1 MLPRALVLLVLL
13 APLSARACP
22 SDCDGDG
29 TVGINELV
37 LGVEIALGSAGTDRC
52 AAADIDGDGQVAI
65 QELIAGVDAALNGCA
80 DATPTATP
88 SVTPGPLH
96 CGDGTADPDEECDD
110 GNQVA
115 GDGCDAACQLE
126 PGGNPCAGVAAF
138 PGAALTSVLVT
149 DGLSLPVFA
158 GAPRLDPHRL
168 FVVEQFGT
176 IRIIKDGVKLDTPFL
191 DIHERVSCCGERGL
205 LSIAFHPDYEH
216 NGRFFVDYTNTHGD
230 TVIARYTVSADP
242 DVADPDSEKILLTI
256 LQPFA
261 NHNGGLLAFAPDG
274 TMFVGMGD
282 GGSQDD
288 PNGNG
293 QNDQTLLAKMLRL
306 DVDVDDAEAEAS
318 GRYYHVPPD
327 NPRAGEG
334 APLGLIWA
342 KGVRNPWR
350 YAFDRLTGD
359 LYIAD
364 VGQNR
369 REEIDFLPAGSP
381 GGTNFGWDVFEGAT
395 CHEPPP
401 GTNQCPEQVAPFT
414 PPILDYSHSDEG
426 RPCSITGGYVYRGCA
441 LPDLRGQYFFSD
453 YCTPFIRTF
462 AYENGIVTGLEDR
475 TKALAPGG
483 GLTIDSVVS
492 FGEDARGELY
502 IVDYGGELYRIV
514 PKI

>member
-176 IRIIKDGVKLDTPFL
+176 IRIIKDGVKLARPSSTSMNASAAAASAACSASPSIPTTSTTAASSSTTPTPTATPSSPATPSAP
-191 DIHERVSCCGERGL
+191 IPTSPIPTARRSC
-205 LSIAFHPDYEH
+205 
-216 NGRFFVDYTNTHGD
+216 
-230 TVIARYTVSADP
+230 
-242 DVADPDSEKILLTI
+242 
-256 LQPFA
+256 
-261 NHNGGLLAFAPDG
+261 
-274 TMFVGMGD
+274 
-282 GGSQDD
+282 
-288 PNGNG
+288 
-293 QNDQTLLAKMLRL
+293 
-306 DVDVDDAEAEAS
+306 
-318 GRYYHVPPD
+318 
-327 NPRAGEG
+327 
-334 APLGLIWA
+334 
-342 KGVRNPWR
+342 
-350 YAFDRLTGD
+350 
-359 LYIAD
+359 
-364 VGQNR
+364 
-369 REEIDFLPAGSP
+369 
-381 GGTNFGWDVFEGAT
+381 
-395 CHEPPP
+395 
-401 GTNQCPEQVAPFT
+401 
-414 PPILDYSHSDEG
+414 
-426 RPCSITGGYVYRGCA
+426 
-441 LPDLRGQYFFSD
+441 
-453 YCTPFIRTF
+453 
-462 AYENGIVTGLEDR
+462 
-475 TKALAPGG
+475 
-483 GLTIDSVVS
+483 
-492 FGEDARGELY
+492 
-502 IVDYGGELYRIV
+502 
-514 PKI
+514 